1 MNIYQLAGWATGMV
15 VGLGGIAL
23 FTGLRD
29 GWIKRPR
36 WRRPET
42 GSGDGSLVGIVHSM
56 ESGGP
61 VISAGQSVFQ
71 KGTRVRDRK
80 GGPKKL
86 VYAGSVLHYDASP
99 GDESAVV
106 RWDSGIV
113 TVERADDLEVMA
125 S

>member
-56 ESGGP
+56 DEGESL
-61 VISAGQSVFQ
+61 ISAGQSVFQ
-71 KGTRVRDRK
+71 KGTRVRDRLGDPENPK
-80 GGPKKL
+80 YGG
-86 VYAGSVLHYDASP
+86 YVLYYDESP
-99 GDESAVV
+99 GDESAIV
-106 RWDSGIV
+106 RWDSGWV
-113 TVERADDLEVMA
+113 TVEKA
-125 S
+125 SSLAVVS